1 MSIQKK
7 FMIATIAVMLLLMLI
22 TLVLTISR
30 EQDALHDEAATKVFQ
45 QTAQTMRF
53 LTVTDSLM
61 HQQVKASMAVLLDR
75 IDRLGAVTQGSNLQV
90 GDSRVPDLQF
100 GGENQALQFDQV
112 DRLTALMGGTATLFS
127 RAEDDFVRVSTNVK
141 TADGQRAVGTK
152 LDPTGNAIKAIF
164 EGEAFYGV
172 VDILGNPYFTGYEP
186 LKDRFNRVIG
196 IAYVGYQM
204 DLAEL
209 NAAVEEARVLK
220 KGFVALTDRRGN
232 LRQHSDNYQ
241 PELLDTILDQQ
252 TRDDWQIT
260 RTAFDPW
267 GYQIHVAYS
276 ENEIGDLLWS
286 TSGKLILSALLMGGI
301 IILLIYVLL
310 NRVVVSRIHELTG
323 ALNQITA
330 GEGDLTRR
338 FNATSKDEFGQMANE
353 FDKLLEA
360 LRQTIVQ
367 LGGRSEELV
376 SASGQLSNIAELSSQ
391 AVSQQSEQ
399 TEQAATAVHEMSM
412 TAQSVAQSAVGAE
425 SAAQNVQHRTDEAS
439 ALITRMSQTIELQ
452 ANEFNDSATL
462 LDSLKQAS
470 NDISQVSDVIRSIA
484 EQTNLLSLNAA
495 IEAARAGE
503 HGRGFAVV
511 ADEVRT
517 LAGRTQSSTGEIED
531 LIGRLHQG
539 VEQVAKLMETQ
550 IKQAEVNVSSG
561 QDASAALQKVIEA
574 VSEINHLNSEI
585 ASAAEQQSAVS
596 EEISRNVTHIRDQ
609 SETNA
614 EQATQTR
621 QAGQVLQQLAEQI
634 KKILASYKT

>member
-7 FMIATIAVMLLLMLI
+7 FMLASIALMLVLMVI
-22 TLVLTISR
+22 TVVFTISR
-30 EQDALHDEAATKVFQ
+30 EQQRIHDEAIGEVFQ

-61 HQQVKASMAVLLDR
+61 GQQVKASMAVLLDR
-75 IDRLGAVTQGSNLQV
+75 IDRLGPVMTGRSVQV
-90 GDSRVPDLQF
+90 AETRVPDLQF
-100 GGENQALQFDQV
+100 GEQNQALQFTLVDQ
-112 DRLTALMGGTATLFS
+112 LTELMGGTATLFS
-127 RAEDDFVRVSTNVK
+127 RSGDDFVRISTNVK

-152 LDPTGNAIKAIF
+152 LDPSGNAIKAILA
-164 EGEAFYGV
+164 GEAFYGV

-186 LKDRFNRVIG
+186 LKDAFNRVVG
-196 IAYVGYQM
+196 IAYVGYKL

-209 NAAVEEARVLK
+209 NAAVEESRVLK
-220 KGFVALTDRRGN
+220 NGFVALTDRRGN
-232 LRQHSDNYQ
+232 LRQHSDNHS
-241 PELLDTILDQQ
+241 PAALNTIL
-252 TRDDWQIT
+252 TTPNDDWQIT

-276 ENEIGDLLWS
+276 EKEIGDLLWA
-286 TSGKLILSALLMGGI
+286 TSLKLILAALLMGGI
-301 IILLIYVLL
+301 VVLLIYILL
-310 NRVVVSRIHELTG
+310 NRVVVSRVRKLIT
-323 ALNQITA
+323 ALHQITE

-338 FNATSKDEFGQMANE
+338 FNSQSSDEFGEMANE
-353 FDKLLEA
+353 FDKLLET

-367 LGGRSEELV
+367 LGGRGEELV
-376 SASGQLSNIAELSSQ
+376 AASGQLTNIAELSSQ
-391 AVSQQSEQ
+391 AVNQQSEQ

-425 SAAQNVQHRTDEAS
+425 SAAQNVQRQTSEANE
-439 ALITRMSQTIELQ
+439 LITRMRQTIESQ
-452 ANEFNDSATL
+452 ANEFKDSTSL
-462 LDSLKQAS
+462 LESLKQAS
-470 NDISQVSDVIRSIA
+470 NDISQVSEVIRSIA

-517 LAGRTQSSTGEIED
+517 LAGRTQSSTGEIEG

-550 IKQAEVNVSSG
+550 VKQAEVNVNAG
-561 QDASAALQKVIEA
+561 QDASAALQKVMVA
-574 VSEINHLNSEI
+574 VNEINHLNSEI

-614 EQATQTR
+614 EQAAQTR
-621 QAGQVLQQLAEQI
+621 EAGRVLQQLAQQI
-634 KKILASYKT
+634 KQILASYKT

>member
-7 FMIATIAVMLLLMLI
+7 FMLATIAVMLVLMLI
-22 TLVLTISR
+22 TVACTISR
-30 EQDALHDEAATKVFQ
+30 EQQNIRDEALGEAFQ

-53 LTVTDSLM
+53 LTVTDSLLS
-61 HQQVKASMAVLLDR
+61 QQVKASMAVMLDR
-75 IDRLGAVTQGSNLQV
+75 IDLLGPATQGDRLPV
-90 GDSRVPDLQF
+90 GDSRVPNLQF
-100 GGENQALQFDQV
+100 GETSQALQFDLV
-112 DRLTALMGGTATLFS
+112 DRLTQLMGGTATLFS
-127 RAEDDFVRVSTNVK
+127 RSGDDFVRISTNVK

-152 LDPTGNAIKAIF
+152 LDPDGNAIKAIL
-164 EGEAFYGV
+164 EGKAFYGV

-186 LKDRFNRVIG
+186 LKDRFSRVIG
-196 IAYVGYQM
+196 IAYVGYQV

-209 NAAVEEARVLK
+209 NAAVAESRVLQ

-232 LRQHSDNYQ
+232 LRQHSDSYDAQNI
-241 PELLDTILDQQ
+241 ETILAEAN
-252 TRDDWQIT
+252 DDWQVIT
-260 RTAFDPW
+260 TSFDPW
-267 GYQIHVAYS
+267 GYQIHAVYS
-276 ENEIGDLLWS
+276 EQEIADRLWA
-286 TSGKLILSALLMGGI
+286 TSLKLILAALVMGGI
-301 IILLIYVLL
+301 IVLLINVLL
-310 NRVVVSRIHELTG
+310 NRVVVSRIHKLIA
-323 ALNQITA
+323 ALNQITS

-338 FNATSKDEFGQMANE
+338 FNSKNTDEFGQMANE
-353 FDKLLEA
+353 FDKLLET

-367 LGGRSEELV
+367 LDGRSDELV
-376 SASGQLSNIAELSSQ
+376 TASGQLSNIAQLSSQ
-391 AVSQQSEQ
+391 AVSRQSDQ

-425 SAAQNVQHRTDEAS
+425 SAAQNVQRQTDEAND
-439 ALITRMSQTIELQ
+439 LIRRMRQAIETQ
-452 ANEFNDSATL
+452 STEFKDSASL

-470 NDISQVSDVIRSIA
+470 DDISQVSEVIRSIA

-517 LAGRTQSSTGEIED
+517 LAGRTQSSTGEIEA

-539 VEQVAKLMETQ
+539 VAKVALLMETQ
-550 IKQAEVNVSSG
+550 VKQAEANVNAGQEASS
-561 QDASAALQKVIEA
+561 ALAKVMAAVK
-574 VSEINHLNSEI
+574 EINHLNSEI

-596 EEISRNVTHIRDQ
+596 EEISRNVTQIRDQ

-614 EQATQTR
+614 EQAVQTR
-621 QAGQVLQQLAEQI
+621 EAGQVLQQLTEQI

>member
-22 TLVLTISR
+22 TVAITISR
-30 EQDALHDEAATKVFQ
+30 EQQNIEDEALTAVFQ

-75 IDRLGAVTQGSNLQV
+75 INRLGPTAQGGSRQV
-90 GDSRVPDLQF
+90 GEYRVADLQF
-100 GGENQALQFDQV
+100 GDSLQAQQFDLV
-112 DRLTALMGGTATLFS
+112 DRLTELMGGTATLFS
-127 RAEDDFVRVSTNVK
+127 RSGDDFIRISTNVK
-141 TADGQRAVGTK
+141 TADGNRAVGTL
-152 LDPTGNAIKAIF
+152 LDPNGNAIKAILQ
-164 EGEAFYGV
+164 GEAFYGV

-186 LKDRFNRVIG
+186 LVDRFNRVIG
-196 IAYVGYQM
+196 IAYVGYQV

-209 NAAVEEARVLK
+209 NAAVEESRVLK
-220 KGFVALTDRRGN
+220 QGFVALTDRQGN
-232 LRQHSDNYQ
+232 LRQHSDNHAPQ
-241 PELLDTILDQQ
+241 TISAIL
-252 TRDDWQIT
+252 TANNADWQVT
-260 RTAFDPW
+260 ETAFDPW

-276 ENEIGDLLWS
+276 EKEISNLLWAS
-286 TSGKLILSALLMGGI
+286 SLKLILSAMIIGGI
-301 IILLIYVLL
+301 IVVLIYVLL
-310 NRVVVSRIHELTG
+310 NRVVVSRIQQLIS
-323 ALNQITA
+323 ALDQITA

-338 FNATSKDEFGQMANE
+338 FNATSQDEFGQMANA

-367 LGGRSEELV
+367 LDGRSNELV
-376 SASGQLSNIAELSSQ
+376 TASDQLSNIAEMSSQ
-391 AVSQQSEQ
+391 AVNQQSDQ
-399 TEQAATAVHEMSM
+399 TEQAATAVHEMSV
-412 TAQSVAQSAVGAE
+412 TAQNVAESAVGAE
-425 SAAQNVQHRTDEAS
+425 SAAQNVQRQTDEANQ
-439 ALITRMSQTIELQ
+439 LISRMRQTMELQ
-452 ANEFNDSATL
+452 AHEFKDSASL

-503 HGRGFAVV
+503 QGRGFAVV

-517 LAGRTQSSTGEIED
+517 LAGRTQSSTGEIEA

-539 VEQVAKLMETQ
+539 VELVAKLMETQ
-550 IKQAEVNVSSG
+550 IKQAEVNVSASQEASG
-561 QDASAALQKVIEA
+561 ALQKVITA

-596 EEISRNVTHIRDQ
+596 DEISRNVTQIRDQ

-614 EQATQTR
+614 QQAAQTR
-621 QAGQVLQQLAEQI
+621 QAGQLLHQLAGQI